1 MYFDVIIIAVNRCYI
16 FAGGAGMALTKTNDL
31 LKLNQFM
38 KDCNIKAKDMAD
50 AIHNNIEKDR
60 VVDESIEKAAK
71 VCYET
76 KGPGFADVYGTD
88 AVFESDPIKL
98 QKKIKRCSKNALEKY
113 ERFNLDG
120 TLQSNYKPHKKHWKK
135 K

>member
-1 MYFDVIIIAVNRCYI
+1 VYDNAH
-16 FAGGAGMALTKTNDL
+16 L
-31 LKLNQFM
+31 L
-38 KDCNIKAKDMAD
+38 KAKDMAD
-50 AIHNNIEKDR
+50 AIHKNIEKDR

-98 QKKIKRCSKNALEKY
+98 QKKIKRWSKNALEKY